1 MNNHFSKILLRWT
14 LAFVLFYSAILDLKT
29 GYFGN
34 FPKLIDFYF
43 IVLAV
48 WLFWGKKIIWCS
60 YLTFITFALLAVYK
74 MINSGFSFGF
84 YDLAMALVSL
94 ALIGLIK
101 SKI

>member
-1 MNNHFSKILLRWT
+1 
-14 LAFVLFYSAILDLKT
+14 
-29 GYFGN
+29 
-34 FPKLIDFYF
+34 
-43 IVLAV
+43 
-48 WLFWGKKIIWCS
+48 LFWGKKIIWCS